1 MLVNSESEFQFKQII
16 QIFRY
21 NLTSVNFN
29 CRYCCSQCR
38 VFVLTPYSMK
48 KSIIIMLVA
57 TILLI
62 GSIYWTIL
70 GTEIANEIKNNRKID
85 EVATSLKESY
95 RIVSNGRVQR
105 EEDPEIIAMQNL
117 YDVRNYTLNFS
128 FDIPA
133 KMLFGKTNIMAE
145 CLSDTLSL
153 IYVNFTN
160 DMKVLEVSVDDKK
173 AEYVHQNDYLKIN
186 FPGSATG
193 RQFNVTIVYEGIPVN
208 KGFDSF
214 SFKEFDNEPAIYTL
228 SEPTYAPTWWP
239 CKDLTTDKAEA
250 DILITVPPQLTAV
263 SNGTLKN
270 ITTNEKGE
278 KTFHWRSSYP
288 ITTYLVSLA
297 IGKYDKWTE
306 TYTSIDGSKNMPV
319 EYYTYPSY
327 TEKAKY
333 DWKNTVDMIR
343 FLSETYGEYPFIDE
357 KYGMALF
364 GWISG
369 AMEHQ
374 TVSSMG
380 YRLVTGDGRYE
391 DIVMHELAH
400 QWFGDAV
407 SPATWRD
414 IWLNEG
420 FATYSEALWE
430 EHLHGREAYLMKMKR
445 EDKGRFPT
453 TVYNPEGFI
462 FGATVYSKGAWV
474 LHMLRG
480 VTGDET
486 FFRIIRTYYE
496 RFKYKTA
503 TTSEFADI
511 CEEVSGMDLDQF
523 FDQWV
528 YNGKGRPEYAYSWS
542 ITENSGSQYEI
553 KLKLSQE
560 QKDMDVYFVPLK
572 ITVVTENSEEEF
584 TVQNNLRQQEFV
596 LNTSGKPLKV
606 LIDKDG
612 LILKDVREVKLE
624 MN

>member
-1 MLVNSESEFQFKQII
+1 
-16 QIFRY
+16 
-21 NLTSVNFN
+21 
-29 CRYCCSQCR
+29 
-38 VFVLTPYSMK
+38 MK
-48 KSIIIMLVA
+48 KSRIIMIVA
-57 TILLI
+57 IILMI
-62 GSIYWTIL
+62 GSVYWSIL
-70 GTEIANEIKNNRKID
+70 GSEIANELQHNKELD
-85 EVATSLKESY
+85 EVSSSLKESY
-95 RIVSNGRVQR
+95 RIASNSRVQR
-105 EEDPEIIAMQNL
+105 EEDPAIISMQDL
-117 YDVRNYTLNFS
+117 YDVKNYTLNFS

-133 KMLFGKTNIMAE
+133 KMLFGKTSISAE
-145 CLSDTLSL
+145 CLSDTLSS
-153 IYVNFTN
+153 IFVNFTN
-160 DMKVLEVSVDDKK
+160 DMKVLEVSLDDRQTD
-173 AEYVHQNDYLKIN
+173 YIHQNEYLKIKLPN
-186 FPGSATG
+186 PVKG
-193 RQFNVTIVYEGIPVN
+193 RQFKVTIVYEGSPVN

-263 SNGTLKN
+263 SNGSLKN
-270 ITTNEKGE
+270 VTTNGNGE
-278 KTFHWRSSYP
+278 KTFHWHSSYP

-333 DWKNTVDMIR
+333 DWKNTVDMIK
-343 FLSETYGEYPFIDE
+343 FLSELYGEYPFIDE
-357 KYGMALF
+357 KYGMAMF

-430 EHLHGREAYLMKMKR
+430 EHQRGREAYLIKMKK
-445 EDKGRFPT
+445 EDRGRFPT

-462 FGATVYSKGAWV
+462 FGATVYNKGAWV

-480 VTGDET
+480 VTGDEI
-486 FFRIIRTYYE
+486 FFRILRTYYE
-496 RFKYKTA
+496 RFKYKSA
-503 TTSEFADI
+503 TTSEFENV
-511 CEEVSGMDLDQF
+511 CEEISGMDLDQF

-528 YNGKGRPEYAYSWS
+528 YTGTGRPEFAYSWS
-542 ITENSGSQYEI
+542 ITESNNSQYEI
-553 KLKLSQE
+553 KLNLSQE
-560 QKDMDVYFVPLK
+560 QKDREVYAVPLK
-572 ITVVTENSEEEF
+572 VTVVTENSEEEF
-584 TVQNNLRQQEFV
+584 TIENNMRQQEFFFS
-596 LNTSGKPLKV
+596 TSGKPTKV
-606 LIDKDG
+606 LIDRDG
-612 LILKDVREVKLE
+612 LILKDVREIKLE